1 MSTEKTQLQD
11 EVAHESRDG
20 SGNGNDPPT
29 GESPSS
35 QPRSDAAPTQ
45 APEASPA
52 SETPPAPAPD
62 EQPATTPSSEA
73 AASAM
78 PAGQAPG
85 ETPAPPES
93 SPSETPAP
101 AASSPPAETPA
112 PAETSAAEFSPSAP
126 ASATASA
133 SPATG
138 TDSGETPPTGESAR
152 KRKLRLNPTFPS
164 TQAKPVPNLASPAG
178 TGPTGSAPAAK
189 PVELPASDDAEVEAG
204 VAQAVAGTAPTQD
217 VEAPSAD
224 KPPVE
229 IPEQEAI
236 DASIEAAIE
245 AALAGQGEDPAAPAP
260 AVAGEETESVTET
273 PDIDTLQPGQ
283 KLKGT
288 VQSVHGD
295 GVFLDFGLRLSGI
308 VPFRQFGEKHRP
320 KEGDAVEVVFERID
334 ESEGLIVTNLP
345 RGTTQVRGG
354 NWDSV
359 APDQVVECVVNKT
372 NKGGLEVSVG
382 SLRGFIP
389 ASQVDLGFVEN
400 LDTYVGQKFRAQII
414 EVKPQ
419 KKRLVLSRR
428 KLLVEER
435 KEAKAE
441 LMEELKP
448 DQIRTGRVKTIKEYG
463 AFVDLGGTDGFL
475 PIAQMSWV
483 RIDHPNEVIREGQE
497 IEVKI
502 LSIDREK
509 DRISLGMRQLT
520 PNPWRLA
527 EDKYE
532 KGSTVTGRV
541 TRTEPFGA
549 FVELEPG
556 VEGLVHISEL
566 DHRRVK
572 RVTEVLNVDDMV
584 EVQVLE
590 VDPAKKRISL
600 SVKALK
606 AQPEPVERPKDEDLA
621 PGGGARYERK
631 RKEKLKGG
639 IGGPTQGGLFGNP
652 RDFS

>member
-11 EVAHESRDG
+11 EVTPESRDQ

-45 APEASPA
+45 ASEVSPA
-52 SETPPAPAPD
+52 SDTPPAPAHD
-62 EQPATTPSSEA
+62 EQPETTPSSGGGT
-73 AASAM
+73 SAVPTGQT
-78 PAGQAPG
+78 PAETLSPG
-85 ETPAPPES
+85 EFPAPPEA
-93 SPSETPAP
+93 PAP
-101 AASSPPAETPA
+101 AAASETP
-112 PAETSAAEFSPSAP
+112 
-126 ASATASA
+126 TASA
-133 SPATG
+133 DCG
-138 TDSGETPPTGESAR
+138 TAPPTEESAR
-152 KRKLRLNPTFPS
+152 KKKLRLNPTFPS
-164 TQAKPVPNLASPAG
+164 SQAKPVPNVATPSG
-178 TGPTGSAPAAK
+178 SGPAPAAK
-189 PVELPASDDAEVEAG
+189 PVELPAADDAEVAAD
-204 VAQAVAGTAPTQD
+204 VAKAVTGTGGSQD
-217 VEAPSAD
+217 VETSPAD
-224 KPPVE
+224 KRPVE
-229 IPEQEAI
+229 VPQQEAI

-245 AALAGQGEDPAAPAP
+245 AALAGEGASPGTPAP
-260 AVAGEETESVTET
+260 PSADQETEAAAET
-273 PDIDTLQPGQ
+273 PDIDNLQPGQ

-308 VPFRQFGEKHRP
+308 VPFRQFGEKNRP
-320 KEGDAVEVVFERID
+320 KEGDAVEVLFERID
-334 ESEGLIVTNLP
+334 EPEGLIVTNLP

-389 ASQVDLGFVEN
+389 ASQADLGFVEN
-400 LDTYVGQKFRAQII
+400 LDTFVGQKFRAQII

-435 KEAKAE
+435 KVAKAE

-483 RIDHPNEVIREGQE
+483 RIDHPSEVIREGQE

-549 FVELEPG
+549 FIELEPG
-556 VEGLVHISEL
+556 IEGLVHISEL

-572 RVTEVLNVDDMV
+572 RVTEVLNADDMV

-606 AQPEPVERPKDEDLA
+606 TQPEPVEKPKDEDLA
-621 PGGGARYERK
+621 PGGGVKYERK
-631 RKEKLKGG
+631 SKEKLKGG

-652 RDFS
+652 RDFG